1 MQEQSMKKNDDNVGI
16 ECVVKSNNGYGRLSL
31 GKIGDKFNIND
42 VVYVL
47 TESEYQSLMQLQ
59 YNDSVTAEPEPEP
72 KREIDKELE
81 KLLKVSL
88 EPINETHKKQLE
100 YKDNQLNAMN
110 DKLNAMEHRCN
121 QLKDKINQLSLW
133 DMIRHKKHYDI
144 INDFTNSI
152 WIINKDNNKIKSADV
167 PALTSDDQQE
177 QD

>member
-16 ECVVKSNNGYGRLSL
+16 ECIVKSNNGYGRLSL
-31 GKIGDKFNIND
+31 GKLGDKFNINE

-47 TESEYQSLMQLQ
+47 NESEYQSLMQLQ
-59 YNDSVTAEPEPEP
+59 DNETIPEPEP

-81 KLLKVSL
+81 KLLEVSL
-88 EPINETHKKQLE
+88 KHINETHKKQLE
-100 YKDNQLNAMN
+100 DKDNQLNAMN

-133 DMIRHKKHYDI
+133 DMIYHKKHYDI

-152 WIINKDNNKIKSADV
+152 WIINKDDNKLNDADV
-167 PALTSDDQQE
+167 PAITTDDKQE
-177 QD
+177 QEQ